1 MVNFKQLKRWLV
13 AGVGIPVLCASI
25 LVGDKTY
32 AEGIGISMS
41 PPNQKIVLNAGESY
55 TGSFTVSNAQ
65 TNDGDF
71 RYVVEVKPFYVD
83 GDDNIIYQDTESYNQ
98 IVNWTKVNPG
108 SGVLPLGGSEK
119 IDFTINVPSNAPA
132 GGQYMAITVT
142 SNLGKTK
149 GDDEE
154 NELGLNMTQNIS
166 MAHIVYTEIAGT
178 TIRQGEIQS
187 ADVPSF
193 LLNGKITA
201 SSTIKN
207 TGNTHGTATYKL
219 QVFPLFSNEE
229 VYTNEEKPDE
239 KTILPDRSLYNETV
253 WDKTPDVGIF
263 NVKYT
268 VEFEGVTTEVSKMV
282 IKCPIWLL
290 FIIIF
295 VIFALIFYFVAK
307 AKARKKATRSKSS
320 QN

>member
-83 GDDNIIYQDTESYNQ
+83 GDDNIIYQDTEGYNQ
-98 IVNWTKVNPG
+98 IVNWTKVNPV

-193 LLNGKITA
+193 LLNGNITA

-207 TGNTHGTATYKL
+207 TGNTHGTAAYKL

-268 VEFEGVTTEVSKMV
+268 VEFEGVTTEVSKLV
-282 IKCPIWLL
+282 IKCPIWLM

-295 VIFALIFYFVAK
+295 VIFALVFYFVAR
-307 AKARKKATRSKSS
+307 ARARKKAAKK
-320 QN
+320 